1 MFSCSIAENIAYGAD
16 DPASVTAE
24 QIEQAA
30 AVANAAAFIQNFPQ
44 GFNTVVGEKGVL
56 LSGAFLLLFVAK
68 CLCSK
73 KLSKRFLSRCY
84 FLIRLLPL
92 EFMKLT
98 FLFSQISFVC
108 DNSPIPFTFSP
119 EVFPGSHWGSHW
131 VVFSHSLF
139 FSSENRCFTIQDP

>member
-16 DPASVTAE
+16 DPASVTTA

-56 LSGAFLLLFVAK
+56 LSGAFLLLFVTK

-73 KLSKRFLSRCY
+73 KLSKHFLLCCY
-84 FLIRLLPL
+84 FLIRLLSL

-98 FLFSQISFVC
+98 FLFSQISFC
-108 DNSPIPFTFSP
+108 M
-119 EVFPGSHWGSHW
+119 
-131 VVFSHSLF
+131 
-139 FSSENRCFTIQDP
+139 